1 MKKKENS
8 EAMLILMELLDM
20 DGEYRATQ
28 WLYN

>member
-1 MKKKENS
+1 MKKDK

-20 DGEYRATQ
+20 DGEYRAAQ